1 MLQDYERMNLA
12 DALMSKKFKDGDCV
26 INQVNVVDYKHLRK
40 SWKQLLNKVCVINGR
55 VMQFEN
61 SKKCKFLA

>member
-26 INQVNVVDYKHLRK
+26 INQVNVETTIEQSLCDQWQSDEL
-40 SWKQLLNKVCVINGR
+40 
-55 VMQFEN
+55 EN

>member
-26 INQVNVVDYKHLRK
+26 INQVNVVDYKHFRK

-55 VMQFEN
+55 VMSLRTVKNAN
-61 SKKCKFLA
+61 S

>member
-26 INQVNVVDYKHLRK
+26 INQVNVVDYKHFRK
-40 SWKQLLNKVCVINGR
+40 SWKQLLKKVCVINGS
-55 VMQFEN
+55 VMSSRTVKNAN
-61 SKKCKFLA
+61 S

>member
-26 INQVNVVDYKHLRK
+26 INQVNVIDYKHFRK
-40 SWKQLLNKVCVINGR
+40 SWKKLL
-55 VMQFEN
+55 
-61 SKKCKFLA
+61 KKAFVWSMAEWWARELWKNADS

>member
-40 SWKQLLNKVCVINGR
+40 SSKQLLNKVCVINGR
-55 VMQFEN
+55 VMSSRTVKTAN
-61 SKKCKFLA
+61 S

>member
-26 INQVNVVDYKHLRK
+26 INQVNVIDYKHLRK

-55 VMQFEN
+55 VMSSRTVKTAN
-61 SKKCKFLA
+61 S